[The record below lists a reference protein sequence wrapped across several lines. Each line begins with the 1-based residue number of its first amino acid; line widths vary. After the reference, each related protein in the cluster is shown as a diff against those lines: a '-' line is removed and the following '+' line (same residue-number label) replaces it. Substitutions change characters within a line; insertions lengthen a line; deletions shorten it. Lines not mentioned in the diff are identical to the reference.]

1 MPPTL
6 ALFLWLALLL
16 GLLIFDP
23 AKEPKTSLAL
33 WVPLIWVFFIASRL
47 PSQWTGGSVNSAI
60 DAFQEG
66 NSLDRAVYLVLIL
79 LAIGILVMRRLDW
92 VRFWNSNLAL
102 GVFLFFALASM
113 LWSDSPFVTFKRWA
127 RDLGSYLVILVV
139 LSDPHPLEAVRT
151 LLRRLSYVLIS
162 LSILLIKYYPS
173 LGMQYSYWTG
183 GAMYIGPTTGKNILG
198 VVCLV
203 SGLFFFWDT
212 VTRWSER
219 KDPRTKR
226 ILFINVGFLL
236 ASVWLLKLADSATS
250 RVCFAIGCLVILVVL
265 SQWGRRHQT
274 LIKVMLPAS
283 FLLYVIL
290 ASAFNINGALAGHLG
305 RDPTLTDR
313 TVVWQILLSLHTN
326 PAVGTGY
333 ESFWLGPR
341 LQWLW
346 RQGPTAG
353 LNEAHNGYLEVYLNL
368 GAIGVLLLIAVILTG
383 YRNINKKLALSSKL
397 APLCLALWIIVLFYN
412 MTEAAFKWHL
422 MWICFLLA
430 TIVVPEPVED
440 QVLVPASFGKLM
452 RSQSLRRVG
461 TYK

>member
-1 MPPTL
+1 V
-6 ALFLWLALLL
+6 WLVLLL
-16 GLLIFDP
+16 GLLVFDP

-33 WVPLIWVFFIASRL
+33 WIPVIWVFFIASRL
-47 PSQWTGGSVNSAI
+47 PSQWIGGSVGSAI
-60 DAFQEG
+60 QAFEEG
-66 NSLDRAVYLVLIL
+66 DSLDRGVYIVLIL
-79 LAIGILVMRRLDW
+79 LAIGILALRRIEW
-92 VRFWNSNLAL
+92 VRFFNSNLAL
-102 GVFLFFALASM
+102 AVFLFFALGSVF
-113 LWSDSPFVTFKRWA
+113 WSDSPFVALKRWA

-139 LSDPHPLEAVRT
+139 LSDPRPLEAVRT

-162 LSILLIKYYPS
+162 LSILLIKYYPA

-183 GAMYIGPTTGKNILG
+183 GAMYIGPTTAKNILG

-203 SGLFFFWDT
+203 SGLYFFWDT

-226 ILFINVGFLL
+226 IIFVNVVFLL

-250 RVCFAIGCLVILVVL
+250 RVCFAIGCLVIWVL
-265 SQWGRRHQT
+265 HSHWGRRHQT
-274 LIKVMLPAS
+274 FVKVMIPLS
-283 FLLYVIL
+283 FVVYVIL
-290 ASAFNINGALAGHLG
+290 AFAFNINGSLAGHLG

-346 RQGPTAG
+346 QQGPTAG
-353 LNEAHNGYLEVYLNL
+353 LNEAHNGYLELYLNL
-368 GAIGVLLLIAVILTG
+368 GAIGVLLLVAVILTG
-383 YRNINKKLALSSKL
+383 YRNITRKLELGSKLALLSM
-397 APLCLALWIIVLFYN
+397 ALWIVALFYN

-430 TIVVPEPVED
+430 TIVLPEPEPVENQI
-440 QVLVPASFGKLM
+440 QVPVGSGKLI
-452 RSQSLRRVG
+452 RIQSSRKVG
-461 TYK
+461 NYK